1 MTNTSINSSFRSVS
15 RATIDTNL
23 RNEIFAALN
32 LEEGWKVT
40 SNLTRGIVQ
49 LDETGTPRYITLKI
63 SVAKPSEEMT
73 AQEALD
79 FDVAEFERAQ
89 AEKAAK
95 AAEKAE
101 KARKD
106 KERRAKEAAEKAA
119 IREAKRAKR
128 EAEKNGVVVEFSG
141 END

>member
-1 MTNTSINSSFRSVS
+1 MTNTTTSSRSIS
-15 RATIDTNL
+15 RATIDANL
-23 RNEIFAALN
+23 RNEIFTSLN

-49 LDETGTPRYITLKI
+49 LDETGTPRYVTLKI

-79 FDVAEFERAQ
+79 FDVSEFEHTR
-89 AEKAAK
+89 AEKAAE

-128 EAEKNGVVVEFSG
+128 EAEKNGKILEG
-141 END
+141 ND

>member
-1 MTNTSINSSFRSVS
+1 MTTTNTNSRSVS

-49 LDETGTPRYITLKI
+49 LDETGTPRYVTLKI